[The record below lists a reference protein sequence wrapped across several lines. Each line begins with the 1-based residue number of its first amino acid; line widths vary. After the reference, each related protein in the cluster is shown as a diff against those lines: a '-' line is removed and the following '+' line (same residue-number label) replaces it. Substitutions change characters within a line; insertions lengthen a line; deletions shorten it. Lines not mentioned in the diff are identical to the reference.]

1 MNVKQIAQLIT
12 VTIAL
17 VLGLGASFSFAFRT
31 DIAANWEAKRCEPG
45 VVPIAGVF
53 KPTTD
58 PRTRV
63 EFAAAN
69 ARHCEGIYVKE
80 ALRAAAAAP
89 RELME
94 ASSDVAGLAEDA
106 ADAVGDLFVNL
117 WNFCY
122 SAYSSFQDRMKGAAK
137 LFHNFMIQL
146 HSITERLQGAVLS
159 IVFGLMSLI
168 VAYLS
173 SVQLILIVAIVIIGI
188 LIALQIILFF
198 VLLPISGLIIS
209 MTALVAVV
217 VVSVATAIAAATVAE
232 MFTPGVCFAAGTPVL
247 LVDGTTTKPIEAVRN
262 GDVVAGGGVVT
273 AVHHF
278 RSSDT
283 LYDLRGVQVTGDHL
297 VVMGDSSHYRLA
309 PVREHPEARA
319 VTDDWLGR
327 PRDLWC
333 LTTSSRRIPVRS
345 DSDSGLG
352 HGSDSNSNSNSDTVW
367 FADWEEIDE
376 DDDASLAAWYSAVWR
391 ELNGPGPSGPS
402 GPSER
407 SGHGPSERSG
417 PSPVVIKPP
426 ARVLDAEAGL
436 APDCL
441 VACPGWFGQRTWRR
455 IMDIATGD
463 RVFDAE
469 GAVTTVVGRVVI
481 AGDQSTDA
489 VLLPVEEG
497 MGPQI
502 VSCATW
508 LRRDHLWAPAALQ
521 RLTPCELHPVHWEH
535 LYTESGTFILAGDWA
550 VRDASDVGLG
560 SLHTLV
566 EDVVLTKGATP
577 C

>member
-45 VVPIAGVF
+45 VVPIAGIF
-53 KPTTD
+53 KPSTD
-58 PRTRV
+58 PRTRA

-122 SAYSSFQDRMKGAAK
+122 SAYSAFQDRMKGAAK

-146 HSITERLQGAVLS
+146 HSITERLQAAVLS

-247 LVDGTTTKPIEAVRN
+247 FADGTTKPIEAVRN

-273 AVHHF
+273 AVHYF
-278 RSSDT
+278 RSNDT
-283 LYDLRGVQVTGDHL
+283 LYDLYGVQVTGDHL
-297 VVMGDSSHYRLA
+297 VVIGDDDGQHSCSQASSHSCSQASSHYRLV
-309 PVREHPEARA
+309 PVRDHPDARPLA
-319 VTDDWLGR
+319 DGWFGSS
-327 PRDLWC
+327 RDLWC
-333 LTTSSRRIPVRS
+333 LTTTSRRIPVLSRLGHNNDKTRS
-345 DSDSGLG
+345 GDSGLG
-352 HGSDSNSNSNSDTVW
+352 HGYEKDTVW

-376 DDDASLAAWYSAVWR
+376 DDTESLTAWYSAVWR
-391 ELNGPGPSGPS
+391 ELN
-402 GPSER
+402 
-407 SGHGPSERSG
+407 G

-455 IMDIATGD
+455 VMDIAVGD
-463 RVFDAE
+463 RVFDAD

-489 VLLPVEEG
+489 VFLPVEEG
-497 MGPQI
+497 TGPQI

-508 LRRDHLWAPAALQ
+508 LYSGHRWAPAGLHP
-521 RLTPCELHPVHWEH
+521 LIPCDLHPVHWEH
-535 LYTESGTFILAGDWA
+535 LYTESGTFVLAGGWA

-560 SLHTLV
+560 GLRTLV
-566 EDVVLTKGATP
+566 EDVVLTKGVTP